1 MKVKIIG
8 IGMTKFGEHWQK
20 SLVDLAEEAGM
31 KAVQNAGLN
40 LKNLDAIFVGNML
53 SASVTG
59 QEHLGALVAERLNLK
74 IPAIRIEGACASGAM
89 AINQACLAIASGH
102 YQKVLVIGVEKMTDL
117 STAAV
122 NQALMGASAEAE
134 EGINGFTFASLYAL
148 MARAYME
155 KYGLKE
161 EELAQVSVKNHAHA
175 SLNPLAQ
182 FPFKVSLKQ
191 VLESPMVA
199 DPLKVLDCS
208 PITDGAAAIVLSR
221 RPLTVDHRQISV
233 SIIGSSLVS
242 DTLSLS
248 ARKEII
254 EQEATIKAVH
264 EALQMAGIKLK
275 EIDLAEVHDCF
286 TIAEIIGLESLGFF
300 KKGEAGRATTKGMTR
315 YNGVLPVNTSGGL
328 KACGHPVGATGV
340 KQIVEIV
347 LQLRGQAGKRQVKNA
362 RIGLAQ
368 NIGGS
373 GSTAVVHILKR
384 ENHVL

>member
-1 MKVKIIG
+1 MKPIKILG
-8 IGMTKFGEHWQK
+8 TGMTKFGEHWNK

-31 KAVQNAGLN
+31 KAVKDSN
-40 LKNLDAIFVGNML
+40 LKLKDLEAIFVGNML

-59 QEHLGALVAERLNLK
+59 QEHLGALVAERLGSK
-74 IPAIRIEGACASGAM
+74 IPAVRIEGACASGAM
-89 AINQACLAIASGH
+89 AVHQACLAIASGH

-117 STAAV
+117 STAEV
-122 NQALMGASAEAE
+122 NRALMGASAEAE
-134 EGINGFTFASLYAL
+134 EGVNGFTFASLYAL
-148 MARAYME
+148 MARVYME

-161 EELAQVSVKNHAHA
+161 KDLAQVAVKNHAHA

-191 VLESPMVA
+191 VLESPLVA

-208 PITDGAAAIVLSR
+208 GITDGAAAVVLSS
-221 RPLTVDHRQISV
+221 RPWTVDNKQISV
-233 SIIGSSLVS
+233 SIIGNSLIS

-248 ARKEII
+248 ARGEIT
-254 EQEATIKAVH
+254 EQEATRKAVQ
-264 EALQMAGIKLK
+264 EALRMAGIKLK
-275 EIDLAEVHDCF
+275 EVDLAEVHDCF
-286 TIAEIIGLESLGFF
+286 TIAEIISLESLGFF
-300 KKGEAGRATTKGMTR
+300 KKGEAGKATARGETSL
-315 YNGVLPVNTSGGL
+315 NGRLPVNTSGGL

-340 KQIVEIV
+340 KQIVELA

-373 GSTAVVHILKR
+373 GSTAVIHILER
-384 ENHVL
+384 ENHV

>member
-20 SLVDLAEEAGM
+20 SLADLAEEAGI
-31 KAVQNAGLN
+31 KAMQDAGLN
-40 LKNLDAIFVGNML
+40 LKDLDAIFVGNML

-74 IPAIRIEGACASGAM
+74 IPAIRIEGACASGGM
-89 AINQACLAIASGH
+89 AVHQACLAIASGH
-102 YQKVLVIGVEKMTDL
+102 YQRILVIGVEKMTDL
-117 STAAV
+117 STQEV

-134 EGINGFTFASLYAL
+134 EGVNGFTFASLYAL
-148 MARAYME
+148 MAKAYME

-208 PITDGAAAIVLSR
+208 PITDGAAAVVLSR
-221 RPLTVDHRQISV
+221 RPLTVDNGQIPV

-242 DTLSLS
+242 DTLSLA
-248 ARKEII
+248 ARREII
-254 EQEATIKAVH
+254 EQEATKMAVQ
-264 EALQMAGIKLK
+264 EALKMAGIKLE

-286 TIAEIIGLESLGFF
+286 TIAEIISLESLGFF
-300 KKGEAGRATTKGMTR
+300 KKGEAGKATVRGETSLYGR
-315 YNGVLPVNTSGGL
+315 LPVNTSGGL

-340 KQIVEIV
+340 KQMVELV
-347 LQLRGQAGKRQVKNA
+347 LQLRGQAGKRQVKKA

-373 GSTAVVHILKR
+373 GSTAVIHILKKGD
-384 ENHVL
+384 HA

>member
-1 MKVKIIG
+1 MKIKILG
-8 IGMTKFGEHWQK
+8 TGMTKFGERWDK

-31 KAVQNAGLN
+31 KAVKDSKIGL
-40 LKNLDAIFVGNML
+40 KDLDAIFVGNML
-53 SASVTG
+53 SAAVTG
-59 QEHLGALVAERLNLK
+59 QEHLGALIAERLNLK
-74 IPAIRIEGACASGAM
+74 IPAMRIEGACASGAM
-89 AINQACLAIASGH
+89 AIYQAIQGINSGQ
-102 YQKVLVIGVEKMTDL
+102 YQRVLVIGVEKMTDL
-117 STAAV
+117 STQEV
-122 NQALMGASAEAE
+122 NKALMAASAEAE
-134 EGINGFTFASLYAL
+134 EGVNGLTFASLYAL
-148 MARAYME
+148 MAKAYME

-161 EELAQVSVKNHAHA
+161 KELAQVSVKNHYHA

-191 VLESPMVA
+191 VIESPMVA

-208 PITDGAAAIVLSR
+208 PITDGAAGLVVSSEQW
-221 RPLTVDHRQISV
+221 TVNSGQKPV

-254 EQEATIKAVH
+254 EQEATKEAVKKA
-264 EALQMAGIKLK
+264 LKMAGIKLK

-286 TIAEIIGLESLGFF
+286 TIAEIISLESLGFF
-300 KKGEAGRATTKGMTR
+300 KKGEAAKATTRGETQLGGK
-315 YNGVLPVNTSGGL
+315 LPVNTSGGL

-340 KQIVEIV
+340 KQIVELV
-347 LQLRGQAGKRQVKNA
+347 LQLRGQAEKRQVKNA

-373 GSTAVVHILKR
+373 GSTAVVHILKG
-384 ENHVL
+384 ENHV

>member
-1 MKVKIIG
+1 MKPIRILGV
-8 IGMTKFGEHWQK
+8 GMTKFGELWEK
-20 SLVDLAEEAGM
+20 SLVDLAEEAAM
-31 KAVQNAGLN
+31 KAVKTSDLGL
-40 LKNLDAIFVGNML
+40 KDLDAIFIGNML

-74 IPAIRIEGACASGAM
+74 IPAVRIEGACASGAM
-89 AINQACLAIASGH
+89 AIHQACLAIASGH

-117 STAAV
+117 STAEV

-134 EGINGFTFASLYAL
+134 EGVNGFTFASLYAL
-148 MARAYME
+148 MARVYME

-161 EELAQVSVKNHAHA
+161 KDLAHVAIKNHYHA

-191 VLESPMVA
+191 VLESPLVA

-208 PITDGAAAIVLSR
+208 PITDGAAAIIMTNGKGKMENR
-221 RPLTVDHRQISV
+221 KAPV

-248 ARKEII
+248 ARKDII
-254 EQEATIKAVH
+254 EQAATRKAAE
-264 EALQMAGIKLK
+264 EALQMAGIKIK

-300 KKGEAGRATTKGMTR
+300 KKGEAGKATAKGMTR
-315 YNGVLPVNTSGGL
+315 YDGALPVNTSGGL

-340 KQIVEIV
+340 KQIVELV
-347 LQLRGQAGKRQVKNA
+347 LQLRGEAGKRQVKKA
-362 RIGLAQ
+362 RVGLAQ

-373 GSTAVVHILKR
+373 GSTAVVHILRR
-384 ENHVL
+384 ENHV

>member
-1 MKVKIIG
+1 MKQIRVLG
-8 IGMTKFGEHWQK
+8 AGMTKFGERWDK

-31 KAVQNAGLN
+31 KAVKDAHLE
-40 LKNLDAIFVGNML
+40 LKDLSTLFIGNML

-59 QEHLGALVAERLNLK
+59 QEHLGALMAERLGLK

-89 AINQACLAIASGH
+89 AIHQACLAIASGY
-102 YQKVLVIGVEKMTDL
+102 YQNVLVIGVEKMTDL
-117 STAAV
+117 STAEI
-122 NQALMGASAEAE
+122 NRALMGASAEAE
-134 EGINGFTFASLYAL
+134 EGVNGFTFASLYAL

-161 EELAQVSVKNHAHA
+161 KDLAQVAVKNHYHA

-191 VLESPMVA
+191 VIESPMVA
-199 DPLKVLDCS
+199 DPLKVFDCS
-208 PITDGAAAIVLSR
+208 PITDGAAAVVMSNGQW
-221 RPLTVDHRQISV
+221 TMNNGQIPI

-254 EQEATIKAVH
+254 EQEATQKAVQ
-264 EALQMAGIKLK
+264 EALKMAGIKL
-275 EIDLAEVHDCF
+275 EEVDLAEVHDCF
-286 TIAEIIGLESLGFF
+286 TIAEIISLESLGFF
-300 KKGEAGRATTKGMTR
+300 KKGTAGKATTRGETSLDGK
-315 YNGVLPVNTSGGL
+315 LPVNPSGGL

-340 KQIVEIV
+340 KQIVELV
-347 LQLRGQAGKRQVKNA
+347 LQLRGKAGKRQVRKA

-373 GSTAVVHILKR
+373 GSTAVIHILKR
-384 ENHVL
+384 ENHV